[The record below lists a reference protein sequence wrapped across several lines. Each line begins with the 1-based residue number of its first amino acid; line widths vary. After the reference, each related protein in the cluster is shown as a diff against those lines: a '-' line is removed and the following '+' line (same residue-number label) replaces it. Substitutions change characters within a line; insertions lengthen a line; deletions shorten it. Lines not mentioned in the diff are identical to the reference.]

1 MDKTVD
7 SVILRALDILKDSHD
22 MSSNYQ
28 LAQYLDINQ
37 STLSRWYSGKAKTI
51 RYDLWKRKLRPQ
63 LEDYIQQAER
73 EIQQETPEYHEAKMT
88 FSHNAEIKVYNES
101 QRIRLNNLYEAIENN
116 LGDIIDAS
124 KPADH
129 EDKPVLNYPHLPQ
142 KVAAGNGVH
151 DDFIPYG
158 NRPDLALFD
167 VEGDSMS
174 PLYKDKEK
182 VVVHL
187 YQQPVVFG
195 NEFLP
200 MNMVMALIPED
211 SIIVYERNGEGRAMK
226 RVKYNEGK
234 NTWHFKLTAD
244 NEDWA
249 KETNF
254 KRIVRKGDDFKII
267 GTVLGKLT

>member
-1 MDKTVD
+1 MDKD
-7 SVILRALDILKDSHD
+7 IDNVILRALDLYKFANDIP
-22 MSSNYQ
+22 SNYS
-28 LAQYLDINQ
+28 LANYLNVSQ
-37 STLSRWYSGKAKTI
+37 GTLSRWYNGKSKTI
-51 RYDLWKRKLRPQ
+51 KYNVWKMLRPQ

-73 EIQQETPEYHEAKMT
+73 EIQEQEPEYHEAKMT
-88 FSHNAEIKVYNES
+88 FSHSSEIKVYNES

-124 KPADH
+124 KPTDY
-129 EDKPVLNYPHLPQ
+129 EDRPVLNYPHLPQ

-167 VEGDSMS
+167 VEGESMS
-174 PLYKDKEK
+174 PLYKNKEK

-187 YQQPVVFG
+187 YQEPVVFG

-234 NTWHFKLTAD
+234 NTWHFKLTAE
-244 NEDWA
+244 NEEWA
-249 KETNF
+249 KETKF
-254 KRIVRKGDDFKII
+254 KRIIRKVDDFKII